1 MEQLNFKGILM
12 KYTIFLLSIFLFSC
26 SGEEEEKKEKSQIT
40 LEENISNEKNET
52 DDLIDQ
58 QLPEDTDE
66 VEEDENDGAIV
77 VIPDEED
84 EQTEN
89 TITDT
94 KEKMTRGREYRVYA
108 GDKVIETSNAIV
120 KIIKRTDRDYT
131 SVYLVGGSATVY
143 RSAE

>member
-1 MEQLNFKGILM
+1 M

-26 SGEEEEKKEKSQIT
+26 SGEEEKQEKSQVAV
-40 LEENISNEKNET
+40 EDNISNEENET

-58 QLPEDTDE
+58 QLPEEDTDE
-66 VEEDENDGAIV
+66 IEEDENEGAIV
-77 VIPDEED
+77 VIPDDED

-89 TITDT
+89 MITET
-94 KEKMTRGREYRVYA
+94 KEKMTRGREYRVYT